1 MMQQLGFGDTFY
13 VNMFL
18 IVKQHG
24 AVMIVCAK
32 FVEGLV
38 RKPVT
43 FWDIYWRRPYW
54 NPKKSDINLEQ
65 IIKVFR
71 NIIVNRKVWS

>member
-1 MMQQLGFGDTFY
+1 
-13 VNMFL
+13 
-18 IVKQHG
+18 
-24 AVMIVCAK
+24 MIVCAK

-43 FWDIYWRRPYW
+43 FEISIEDVHTGTR
-54 NPKKSDINLEQ
+54 KKSDINLEQ

-71 NIIVNRKVWS
+71 NIIVNRKVLS